1 MTGMNVNEA
10 LEIIRRNQTNLFLGC
25 LLLNLMLVQVV
36 LLGKLH
42 VLQELGVAT
51 LHAHVPLE
59 RGFPEPVTVILSAL
73 VMSCVVLGLGHT

>member
-51 LHAHVPLE
+51 
-59 RGFPEPVTVILSAL
+59 
-73 VMSCVVLGLGHT
+73 